1 MTRKTL
7 GIFTIF
13 LCLLFSTTKSYA
25 NKVVLLTSL
34 DPQEN
39 RPPLRLSSW
48 NINEKLAE
56 RFYKEHRKFLVKA
69 TTKVIHY
76 ATAQDLYENL
86 IDPEVSAIVWVG
98 HAGFADSEGMSSLRS
113 IVDYRGRDLKSV
125 FQAIGPHTKFLGLV
139 GCRGQHFLNEWQEL
153 GYLDHLPHLK
163 TFGRAVRTDARKGLR
178 LAMKALRTELKKNPN
193 LFNHK
198 TEMQEHSGE
207 AYQDPRNTRSIT
219 ITRRNLSASSMSSVQ
234 ILQKD
239 RLIGFLPASDGDQ
252 TATIR
257 INSSTESSQLKV
269 ISDSGASS
277 REKEINLGI
286 LEIESPFH
294 EEWKLFATPTGKPI
308 GIGKNIYR
316 HKFLSNKEK
325 ENK

>member
-1 MTRKTL
+1 MTRLTV

-13 LCLLFSTTKSYA
+13 LCLLFSTTSSYA

-56 RFYKEHRKFLVKA
+56 RFYKEHKKFLVPA
-69 TTKVIHY
+69 RTKVVHF
-76 ATAQDLYENL
+76 ATAKDLYQNL
-86 IDPEVSAIVWVG
+86 KDPKVSAVVWVG
-98 HAGFADSEGMSSLRS
+98 HAGFADSEGIGSIRS
-113 IVDYRGRDLKSV
+113 IIDYRGRDLKSI
-125 FQAIGPHTKFLGLV
+125 FQAVGPHIKFLGLV
-139 GCRGQHFLNEWQEL
+139 GCRGQLFLNEWQER
-153 GYLDHLPHLK
+153 GYLDHVPHLK
-163 TFGRAVRTDARKGLR
+163 TFGRTVRTDARKGLR
-178 LAMKALRTELKKNPN
+178 LAMKALQEELKKNPN
-193 LFNHK
+193 LFYHK
-198 TEMQEHSGE
+198 TPTEEHSGE
-207 AYQDPRNTRSIT
+207 AYQDPIKTRSIT

-239 RLIGFLPASDGDQ
+239 RLIGFLPASGEDQ
-252 TATIR
+252 TATIM
-257 INSSTESSQLKV
+257 INSSTESSQLKI

-286 LEIESPFH
+286 LEIESPFD

-316 HKFLSNKEK
+316 HKFLNNKEK